1 MKKIFLVLVFA
12 LFAYANQVVKVG
24 ISANYAPF
32 DMMVDGKLA
41 GFDVDLVNE
50 LANLSDLKVEF
61 INMSFDGLIPSLMAG
76 KIDMIAS
83 GMSISERRKQNCD
96 FSEPYFF
103 GKTMYLK
110 RKGDLISKKEEL
122 NGKKVGV
129 KLGTIQES
137 TARALGANVVLHEDS
152 AVVVMSL
159 VNKHIDAVI
168 FDSFVAKKFMAKNQE
183 IESFYEENDGA
194 LGFAFAFAKG
204 KNEDIKNKINKAL
217 KDVKSSGKY
226 DELIKKYGL

>member
-12 LFAYANQVVKVG
+12 VFAYANQVVKVG

>member
-61 INMSFDGLIPSLMAG
+61 VNMSFDGLIPSLMAG

>member
-159 VNKHIDAVI
+159 VNKHIDAVV

-217 KDVKSSGKY
+217 KDIKSSGKY

>member
-12 LFAYANQVVKVG
+12 VFAYANQVVKVG

-159 VNKHIDAVI
+159 VNKHIDVVI

-217 KDVKSSGKY
+217 KDVKFSGKY

>member
-1 MKKIFLVLVFA
+1 MKKIFLVLFVS
-12 LFAYANQVVKVG
+12 LFVYANEVVKVG

>member
-12 LFAYANQVVKVG
+12 IFAYANQVVKVG